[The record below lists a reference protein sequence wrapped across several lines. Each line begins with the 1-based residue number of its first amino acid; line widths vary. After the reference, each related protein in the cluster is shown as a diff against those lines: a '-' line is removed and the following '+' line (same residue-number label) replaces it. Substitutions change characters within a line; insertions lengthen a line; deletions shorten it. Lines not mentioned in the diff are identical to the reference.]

1 MSPAP
6 LETRA
11 SDRVRLARL
20 ALGAALAVPDVI
32 GAEAGVHGVRVTADP
47 PVGLVRGVSV
57 IAQAAGRYAVDLRLV
72 ARIVPLV
79 ALGQEVRRRVQ
90 ASAGRDGL
98 ADRLGT
104 VNVEFARLLT
114 PEEARREI
122 DDAPGEVA
130 AGAAPAVPVATSA
143 VLPVAPAAVPP
154 SAGPGAEGAP
164 GRAVSEFP
172 PASLST
178 PAAGPLGEGS
188 GR

>member
-1 MSPAP
+1 MPPAALAPP
-6 LETRA
+6 LQSRA

-20 ALGAALAVPDVI
+20 ALDAALVVPDVL

-79 ALGQEVRRRVQ
+79 ALGEEVRRRVQ

-130 AGAAPAVPVATSA
+130 AGAAPAGPVATSA
-143 VLPVAPAAVPP
+143 VLPVAPARRAPERRTGRRGRAGPRGKRVPACFVVHTGGG
-154 SAGPGAEGAP
+154 SAG
-164 GRAVSEFP
+164 
-172 PASLST
+172 
-178 PAAGPLGEGS
+178 
-188 GR
+188 